1 MVTLTLSNDQ
11 VIVLI
16 KQLPPDGKK
25 AVLDALGKDVN
36 LWWEIQLAEGGKQL
50 QFLASKRGLNWDELS
65 EEQRE
70 RFIDELLHDKS

>member
-11 VIVLI
+11 VIELI
-16 KQLPPDGKK
+16 KQLPPEGKK
-25 AVLDALGKDVN
+25 AVLDALGMDAN
-36 LWWEIQLAEGGKQL
+36 LWWETRLSQGGEQL
-50 QFLASKRGLNWDELS
+50 QRLASERGLNWDELS